1 MVYWMHVSE
10 KYQLVADRLRNETL
24 RGYGEPGLFG
34 GCTFEG
40 PCGTWIICWIK
51 KETSH
56 VVTDR

>member
-34 GCTFEG
+34 GCTFQSA
-40 PCGTWIICWIK
+40 TI
-51 KETSH
+51 
-56 VVTDR
+56 